1 MSDMKL
7 YVSSV
12 RVREARQMLGSPG
25 ALDEALVATGIDAFF
40 ALLDGRVVEIDGK
53 PMRLVEVTN
62 E

>member
-1 MSDMKL
+1 MEV
-7 YVSSV
+7 YASSA
-12 RVREARQMLGSPG
+12 RMREARRMLGRPA

-53 PMRLVEVTN
+53 PMRLVEATD

>member
-1 MSDMKL
+1 MKL